1 MESALLAI
9 IGPALN
15 ESSPAIK
22 PMNSPHPIEVLM
34 ATWNGARFLEE
45 QLDSLFS
52 QSFHNFRLTVRD
64 DASTDSTLEIVE
76 KYRSR
81 YPERIVVHQNHTRL
95 GACSTFALLVQHSDA
110 PYVAFCDQDD
120 IWRNDKLDLSF
131 RAMHTVERKYG
142 AHTPVLVFSDMEL
155 MQEDHT
161 PIARSLWKMARVNPD
176 RAGLGT
182 MLAQNLV
189 SGCTALANRSLI
201 LKGRPIPADAT
212 MHDAWLGLVAAAFG
226 ILHPLYETTIQYR
239 QHEGNAIGAG
249 RGWKVADSCRRL
261 ISHRQFSDQVQSS
274 RRQAHSFAVRY
285 ANELDEAQQRVLNT
299 WSNSQDL
306 PAIVRHWTLYR
317 NGLRR
322 TNWLNTIG
330 FFARL

>member
-1 MESALLAI
+1 MPSTLSGGLCTD
-9 IGPALN
+9 
-15 ESSPAIK
+15 K
-22 PMNSPHPIEVLM
+22 PMNSASAEIEVVM
-34 ATWNGARFLEE
+34 ATWNGSRFVEE

-52 QSFHNFRLTVRD
+52 QSFRDFRLTVRD

-81 YPERIVVHQNHTRL
+81 YPDRIVVQRNHTRM
-95 GACSTFALLVQHSDA
+95 GACATFGLLVQESDA
-110 PYVAFCDQDD
+110 SYVAFCDQDD
-120 IWRNDKLDLSF
+120 VWRNDKLDISF
-131 RAMHTVERKYG
+131 RAMQTVERKYG
-142 AHTPVLVFSDMEL
+142 INTPVLVFSDMAL
-155 MQEDHT
+155 MEEDRT
-161 PIARSLWKMARVNPD
+161 VIAPSLWKMAHVNPA
-176 RAGLGT
+176 RSTLGT

-201 LKGRPIPADAT
+201 LKGRPIPGNAT

-226 ILHPLYETTIQYR
+226 ILHPLDETTIQYR

-249 RGWKVADSCRRL
+249 RGWKLADAYRRL
-261 ISHRQFSDQVQSS
+261 IGDQQFSDEVQSS
-274 RRQAHSFAVRY
+274 RRQARSFAVRY
-285 ANELDEAQQRVLNT
+285 ANELDEAQRRVLNT

-322 TNWLNTIG
+322 THWLNTIG
-330 FFARL
+330 FFARV